1 MVSAADLPRSDH
13 GSNDASDDDIFARV
27 VSKEPSPEF
36 AAMAAEECRR
46 LFAKLD
52 DDDLRKVALDRM
64 DGYTNDEIA
73 ERVGCARRT
82 VARRLEFI
90 RRAWEAEGA

>member
-1 MVSAADLPRSDH
+1 MVSAADLPGSDH
-13 GSNDASDDDIFARV
+13 GSNDSSDDDIFARV